1 MAYVSNIKDISYNH
15 QGTQWDGRFN
25 DLYVDGDIIG
35 PSVVGPTG
43 PTGPTGPAGPS
54 FIDGWSVTLTDD
66 VTVVDPITRVPFDTT
81 VNGFLGDFSEGSYS
95 GTIDTAGKYILT
107 AQVGFT
113 WHAAGSTDNEV
124 AMNVIIDGSIRGRS
138 TCIYNIT
145 PTSPTQ
151 SLSYARVVYLTA
163 GQSIHVEL
171 VFPSLNT
178 NTIAGGPDTYFS
190 CQRIA

>member
-1 MAYVSNIKDISYNH
+1 MSYVTNISNLSYDH
-15 QGTQWDGRFN
+15 ADTPWSARFN

-54 FIDGWSVTLTDD
+54 FIDGWSVDLSGN
-66 VTVVDPITRVPFDTT
+66 VSVVNLITRVPYDTT
-81 VNGFLGDFSEGSYS
+81 VNGFLGDYNPGSSS
-95 GTIDTAGKYILT
+95 GAIDTTGKYILT

-113 WHAAGSTDNEV
+113 WHNAGAVDQPV
-124 AMNVIIDGSIRGRS
+124 VMDVYIGGVLAGRS
-138 TCIYNIT
+138 TCIYSVT

-151 SLSYARVVYLTA
+151 SLTYSRVVYITA
-163 GQSIHVEL
+163 GSSVHVEL
-171 VFPSLNT
+171 VFPALNT
-178 NTIAGGPDTYFS
+178 NTIIGGPNSYFS